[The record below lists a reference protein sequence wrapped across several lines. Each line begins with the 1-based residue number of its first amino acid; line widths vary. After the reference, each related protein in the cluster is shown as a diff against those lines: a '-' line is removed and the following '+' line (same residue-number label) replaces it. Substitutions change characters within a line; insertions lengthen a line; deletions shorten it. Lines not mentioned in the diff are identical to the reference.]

1 MRHLLAFATLATLT
15 ALAATPALATE
26 LSDAAVAQA
35 LGTTGVQHT
44 AKARERNGMRY
55 TDFNYET
62 GGKLLLSLRVAD
74 PVQYGF
80 WKQAVSSGGGAM
92 EPLTG
97 VGTEA
102 FKISQPPSYCAK
114 TDSTAACVTPGLM
127 PPAGLPPVKEAQWL
141 ALLKAA
147 L

>member
-1 MRHLLAFATLATLT
+1 MRSLQLLLAVG
-15 ALAATPALATE
+15 ALAGAAQAQATE
-26 LSDAAVAQA
+26 LTDAAVAQA
-35 LGTTGVQHT
+35 LGTPGVQHT
-44 AKARERNGMRY
+44 AKARERNGLRY
-55 TDFNYET
+55 TDFNYEA
-62 GGKLLLSLRVAD
+62 GGKLLLSVRVAD

-92 EPLTG
+92 EPLAG

>member
-1 MRHLLAFATLATLT
+1 MRSLFLIAAAASCLAGAPWAHAAELT
-15 ALAATPALATE
+15 
-26 LSDAAVAQA
+26 DAAVAQA
-35 LGTTGVQHT
+35 LGASGVQHT

-55 TDFNYET
+55 TDFNYESSS
-62 GGKLLLSLRVAD
+62 GQLLLSLRVAD

-80 WKQAVSSGGGAM
+80 WKQAVSSGGGSIEMLA
-92 EPLTG
+92 G

-114 TDSTAACVTPGLM
+114 TDSTAACVTPGLT
-127 PPAGLPPVKEAQWL
+127 PPPGLRKLSETQWL